1 MFMQLSPSHFLKETN
16 VPLLLLL
23 NIVYLDEDSF
33 HNLGDYYSSVGF
45 PSISGVFPPPPYLS
59 GSVSLE
65 ISTRVLESRTRLI
78 VSIKPPF
85 FSLPLFQP
93 VRPFFFPPFLTDLK
107 ADGVAAP
114 R

>member
-1 MFMQLSPSHFLKETN
+1 MN

-33 HNLGDYYSSVGF
+33 HNLGNYYSSVRCRWTAF
-45 PSISGVFPPPPYLS
+45 HQYRAFFFFPPYLS

-85 FSLPLFQP
+85 FSFPLFQP
-93 VRPFFFPPFLTDLK
+93 VRPIWFFNFFPPFLTDLK